1 MISKK
6 TNRKLKRSRKR
17 KIGGNNCQKTENLIK
32 MLCKKTELDEISVY
46 LSELKRKNPEYYQN
60 LINHI
65 GNEMKHIDHVI
76 EKSKIKKEHLERL
89 LNNLESN
96 IVMRGGGVGMVILI
110 IILLVIAY
118 LFYKY
123 NLLDVYKE
131 VMKSK
136 GNPMK
141 MALLATKLLSGKL
154 FKPKN

>member
-1 MISKK
+1 
-6 TNRKLKRSRKR
+6 
-17 KIGGNNCQKTENLIK
+17 
-32 MLCKKTELDEISVY
+32 
-46 LSELKRKNPEYYQN
+46 
-60 LINHI
+60 
-65 GNEMKHIDHVI
+65 
-76 EKSKIKKEHLERL
+76 
-89 LNNLESN
+89 
-96 IVMRGGGVGMVILI
+96 MVILI